1 MKIQVLYLLAVNLAV
16 VGLVALAVYSWSRR
30 RSPGN
35 WRGMAAVALAAAL
48 WDVMAVV
55 MATSSFEHARLA
67 LSAKYTMLGLSSVTT
82 FLFIARHTGHWQRT
96 RPLAAAA
103 FLAIPVAGHLAAWQ
117 DGAGSLRD
125 AVFSESYG
133 LTYFVSLGYGPLY
146 LLTTAFHYALIF
158 VSLGFIAQYMRRGGA
173 IARGQGTA
181 LFMTILIPA
190 IANVL
195 VLVDVVPRVFDIM
208 PLAHGLSAA
217 ALFWGVFRHQM
228 LDLAPVGR
236 HALVDALQDAILIVD
251 GRRWIVDV
259 NQKLAGMAGTTA
271 DRLLGRPLDAVLDGP
286 LGLAL
291 GAAAALPPGDDG
303 ATSATAPLA
312 LDGRLYD
319 VRAVPVGAT
328 AARVLV
334 LHDITERQ
342 RWEDEQSRLIGELQG
357 ALGDVK
363 TLTGLLPICA
373 GCKKIRDGQGAWHQ
387 LEVYIRDRTGAEF
400 SHGMCPAC
408 SAQWYPDLDAH
419 EPA

>member
-16 VGLVALAVYSWSRR
+16 VGLVALAVYSWTRR

-48 WDVMAVV
+48 WGVMAMV

-67 LSAKYTMLGLSSVTT
+67 LSAKYTMLGLSNVTT

-103 FLAIPVAGHLAAWQ
+103 FLAIPVAGHLAAWW

-125 AVFSESYG
+125 AVFAEAYG
-133 LTYFVSLGYGPLY
+133 LTYFASIGYGALY
-146 LLTTAFHYALIF
+146 LLTTGFHYALIF

-181 LFMTILIPA
+181 LVMTILIPA
-190 IANVL
+190 FANVL
-195 VLVDVVPRVFDIM
+195 QLVDVVPRVFDVM
-208 PLAHGLSAA
+208 PLANGLSAA

-251 GRRWIVDV
+251 DRRWIVDV
-259 NQKLAGMAGTTA
+259 NQQLASLAGTTA
-271 DRLLGRPLDAVLDGP
+271 DRLLGRPLDSVLDGP
-286 LGLAL
+286 LGQALRIAAGMPLAP
-291 GAAAALPPGDDG
+291 GAASIP
-303 ATSATAPLA
+303 APLA
-312 LDGRLYD
+312 VDGRRYD

-328 AARVLV
+328 PARVLV

-342 RWEDEQSRLIGELQG
+342 RWEDEQARLIGELQG

-363 TLTGLLPICA
+363 TLSGLLPICA

-387 LEVYIRDRTGAEF
+387 LEIYIRERTGAEF

-408 SAQWYPDLDAH
+408 TTQWYPDLDAH

>member
-16 VGLVALAVYSWSRR
+16 VGLLALAVYSWSRR
-30 RSPGN
+30 HSTGN

-48 WDVMAVV
+48 WCVMVVV
-55 MATSSFEHARLA
+55 MAMSSFEHARLA
-67 LSAKYTMLGLSSVTT
+67 LSAKYTMLGLSNVTI
-82 FLFIARHTGHWQRT
+82 FFFIARHTGHWQRT

-103 FLAIPVAGHLAAWQ
+103 FLAIPVAGHLAAWW

-125 AVFSESYG
+125 AVFAEAYG
-133 LTYFVSLGYGPLY
+133 LTYLASIQPGPLY

-181 LFMTILIPA
+181 LVMTILIPA
-190 IANVL
+190 LANVL
-195 VLVDVVPRVFDIM
+195 QLVDVVPRVFDVM
-208 PLAHGLSAA
+208 PLANGLSAA

-236 HALVDALQDAILIVD
+236 HALVDALHDAMLIVD
-251 GRRWIVDV
+251 DRRWIVDA
-259 NQKLAGMAGTTA
+259 NQQLTTLAGITA
-271 DRLLGRPLDAVLDGP
+271 DRLLGRPLDAVFDGP
-286 LGLAL
+286 LGRAL
-291 GAAAALPPGDDG
+291 RAAALMPLPGAG
-303 ATSATAPLA
+303 AATASTPLA
-312 LDGRLYD
+312 HDSRLYD
-319 VRAVPVGAT
+319 VRALPVGHT

-342 RWEDEQSRLIGELQG
+342 RWEDEQARLIGELQG

-363 TLTGLLPICA
+363 TLSGLLPICA

-387 LEVYIRDRTGAEF
+387 LEVYIRDRTDAEF

-408 SAQWYPDLDAH
+408 SAQWYPGFDAD

>member
-16 VGLVALAVYSWSRR
+16 VGLLALAVYSWSRR
-30 RSPGN
+30 HSPGN

-55 MATSSFEHARLA
+55 MATSAFEYARLA
-67 LSAKYTMLGLSSVTT
+67 LSAKYTMLGVSSVTT

-103 FLAIPVAGHLAAWQ
+103 FLVIPVAGHVAAWW

-125 AVFSESYG
+125 AVFAEAYG
-133 LTYFVSLGYGPLY
+133 LTYFASIGYGPLY
-146 LLTTAFHYALIF
+146 LLTTAFHYSLIF
-158 VSLGFIAQYMRRGGA
+158 VSLGFIAQYMRRGGT
-173 IARGQGTA
+173 IARGQGAA
-181 LFMTILIPA
+181 LLMTILIPA
-190 IANVL
+190 LANVL
-195 VLVDVVPRVFDIM
+195 VLVDVVPRVFDVM

-228 LDLAPVGR
+228 LDIAPVGR

-259 NQKLAGMAGTTA
+259 NQRLAAMAGTAA
-271 DRLLGRPLDAVLDGP
+271 DRLLGRPLEAALDGP
-286 LGLAL
+286 LGQALRTAAGMPLAP
-291 GAAAALPPGDDG
+291 GAASMP
-303 ATSATAPLA
+303 APLA
-312 LDGRLYD
+312 VDGRLYD
-319 VRAVPVGAT
+319 VRAVPVGTT

-342 RWEDEQSRLIGELQG
+342 RWEDEQARLIGELQG
-357 ALGDVK
+357 ALGDVR

-373 GCKKIRDGQGAWHQ
+373 GCKKIRDGHGAWHQ

-408 SAQWYPDLDAH
+408 TARWYPGLGAD

>member
-30 RSPGN
+30 HSPGN

-67 LSAKYTMLGLSSVTT
+67 LSAKYTMLGLSNVTT

-103 FLAIPVAGHLAAWQ
+103 FLALPVAGHLAAWW

-125 AVFSESYG
+125 AVFAEAYG
-133 LTYFVSLGYGPLY
+133 LTYFASIGYGPLY

-181 LFMTILIPA
+181 LVMTILIPA
-190 IANVL
+190 LANVL
-195 VLVDVVPRVFDIM
+195 VLVDVVPRVFDLM

-236 HALVDALQDAILIVD
+236 HALVDALQDAILTVD

-259 NQKLAGMAGTTA
+259 NHRLASLAGTTA
-271 DRLLGRPLDAVLDGP
+271 DRLLGRPLDSVLDGP
-286 LGLAL
+286 LGHALRAAAGMPLAP
-291 GAAAALPPGDDG
+291 GAALMP
-303 ATSATAPLA
+303 APLA
-312 LDGRLYD
+312 VDGRLFD
-319 VRAVPVGAT
+319 VRAVPVGTT

-342 RWEDEQSRLIGELQG
+342 RWEDEQARLIGELQG

-408 SAQWYPDLDAH
+408 TVKWYPGIDAH
-419 EPA
+419 ERG

>member
-30 RSPGN
+30 HAPGN

-67 LSAKYTMLGLSSVTT
+67 LSAKYTMLGLSNVTT

-103 FLAIPVAGHLAAWQ
+103 FLAIPVAGHLAAWW

-125 AVFSESYG
+125 AVFAEAYG
-133 LTYFVSLGYGPLY
+133 LTYFASIGYGALY
-146 LLTTAFHYALIF
+146 LLTTGFHYALIF

-181 LFMTILIPA
+181 LVMTILIPA
-190 IANVL
+190 LANVL
-195 VLVDVVPRVFDIM
+195 VLVDVVPRVFDLM
-208 PLAHGLSAA
+208 PLANGLSAA

-251 GRRWIVDV
+251 DRRWIVDV
-259 NQKLAGMAGTTA
+259 NQQLTSLAGTTA
-271 DRLLGRPLDAVLDGP
+271 DRLLGRPLDSVLDG
-286 LGLAL
+286 AL
-291 GAAAALPPGDDG
+291 GQALRVAAGMPLAPGAASML
-303 ATSATAPLA
+303 APLA
-312 LDGRLYD
+312 VDGRLYD

-328 AARVLV
+328 PARVLV

-342 RWEDEQSRLIGELQG
+342 RWEDEQARLIGELQG

-363 TLTGLLPICA
+363 TLSGLLPICA

-387 LEVYIRDRTGAEF
+387 LEVYIRERTGAEF

>member
-16 VGLVALAVYSWSRR
+16 VGLIALAVYSWSRR

-67 LSAKYTMLGLSSVTT
+67 LSAKYTMLGLSNVTT

-96 RPLAAAA
+96 RPLAAVA
-103 FLAIPVAGHLAAWQ
+103 FLAIPVAGHLAAWW

-125 AVFSESYG
+125 AVFAEAYG
-133 LTYFVSLGYGPLY
+133 LTYFASIGYGPLY

-181 LFMTILIPA
+181 LVMTILIPA
-190 IANVL
+190 LANVL
-195 VLVDVVPRVFDIM
+195 VLVDVVPRVFDVM

-259 NQKLAGMAGTTA
+259 NQTLARMAGTTA

-286 LGLAL
+286 LGRVL
-291 GAAAALPPGDDG
+291 GAAATLPLPGDG
-303 ATSATAPLA
+303 ATSVTAPLA
-312 LDGRLYD
+312 LESRLYD

-342 RWEDEQSRLIGELQG
+342 RWEDEQARLIGDLQG

>member
-1 MKIQVLYLLAVNLAV
+1 MKIQVLYLLAVNMAV
-16 VGLVALAVYSWSRR
+16 VGLAFLAVYSWSRR
-30 RSPGN
+30 HSAGN

-48 WDVMAVV
+48 WDVMALV
-55 MATSSFEHARLA
+55 MATAPLDQARLA
-67 LSAKYTMLGLSSVTT
+67 LSVKYTMLGISNITA
-82 FLFIARHTGHWQRT
+82 FLFIARHTGRWQQT
-96 RPLAAAA
+96 RPLAAVA
-103 FLAIPVAGHLAAWQ
+103 FLALPVAGHVAAWF
-117 DGAGSLRD
+117 DGSWAFD
-125 AVFSESYG
+125 NVVFGTAYG
-133 LTYFVSLGYGPLY
+133 LTYLVSLKYGPLY
-146 LLTTAFHYALIF
+146 LLTTAYHYALVF
-158 VSLGFIAQYMRRGGA
+158 VSLGFVAQYMRRGGA
-173 IARGQGTA
+173 IARGQGAA
-181 LFMTILIPA
+181 LFATVLLPA
-190 IANVL
+190 LANVL
-195 VLVDVVPRVFDIM
+195 VLAEIVPRAFDVM
-208 PLAHGLSAA
+208 PIGHALSAV

-236 HALVDALQDAILIVD
+236 HALVDALHDAILIVD
-251 GRRWIVDV
+251 ERRWIVDV
-259 NQKLAGMAGTTA
+259 NQKLTALAGVTA

-291 GAAAALPPGDDG
+291 RAAAGMPLGSGGP
-303 ATSATAPLA
+303 TSMRAPLA
-312 LDGRLYD
+312 ADGRLYD
-319 VRAVPVGAT
+319 VRAVPVGQT

-342 RWEDEQSRLIGELQG
+342 RWDDEQARLIGELQG

-408 SAQWYPDLDAH
+408 AAQWYPDLDAH

>member
-16 VGLVALAVYSWSRR
+16 VGLLALAVYSWSRR

-96 RPLAAAA
+96 RPLTAAA
-103 FLAIPVAGHLAAWQ
+103 FLAVPVAGHLAAWW

-125 AVFSESYG
+125 AVFAEAHG

-181 LFMTILIPA
+181 LVMTILIPA

-195 VLVDVVPRVFDIM
+195 VLVDVVPRVFDVM

-271 DRLLGRPLDAVLDGP
+271 DRLLGRPLDAVLHGP
-286 LGLAL
+286 LGRAL
-291 GAAAALPPGDDG
+291 DAAATLPLPGDS
-303 ATSATAPLA
+303 ATSVTAPLA
-312 LDGRLYD
+312 LDSRLYD
-319 VRAVPVGAT
+319 VRAVAVGAT

-342 RWEDEQSRLIGELQG
+342 RWEDDQARLIGELQG
-357 ALGDVK
+357 AIGDVK

-373 GCKKIRDGQGAWHQ
+373 GCKKIRDNQGAWHQ
-387 LEVYIRDRTGAEF
+387 LEVYIRERTGAEF

-408 SAQWYPDLDAH
+408 SAQWYPDVDAH